1 MADPQFTQ
9 SLFATLEQTIAPDT
23 QVIKNATVQLN
34 NHFYS
39 DARCVPSLFEIGTS
53 SPNVALRQLA
63 LVELRKR
70 VSAKKNK
77 QWLAQ
82 PQELRAAIKS
92 RLLDFLLTET
102 KYVHLAAAWYEL
114 RLTRRRLA
122 FRYVFLPSLP
132 SPFPPYSGQA
142 RAAATRLVSAIAK
155 IELEQGVWPELL
167 PWLWQMSSAPTASH
181 REVALQAIFMLIDL
195 VAVAPSTAG
204 GSGVNQIPA
213 LMELLAK
220 TLADPESLNVRVWS
234 IRALGKLAEF
244 LEAGEDREIAAF
256 QGLIPGVVAVLQSA
270 LDAEDESS
278 AKSIFEF
285 FEGIT
290 LSEVPLVNPHLTALI
305 QFLLGAAAKQAYD
318 NDLRIMALNALL
330 WLVKFKKSKVQ
341 SLNLAGSI
349 ITSLLPIGAEPEPV
363 DIEDDAPSRT
373 AFRVI
378 DVLATSLPPAQVFPP
393 LFEQVRNLSASP
405 DAGLRKSA
413 ITAFGVVVEGCSLF
427 IQPHLD
433 SMWPLIQN
441 GLQDPEV
448 IVRKAACTALGCLC
462 EMLEEECAK
471 QHAMLLPLISK
482 LMGDPATQRPA
493 CIALDCLLE
502 ILGSDIEPYIP
513 SLMDALVQLLDSA
526 PLSLKA
532 TVVGA
537 IGSAA
542 HASKTKFAP
551 YFDAVLQ
558 RLVQFLQ
565 LTEEGEELD
574 LRGVAQDTVGTLA
587 EAVGPEQFRPY
598 YAPLM
603 QQAIAATAIENASN
617 LKECSYIFFAV
628 VSRVYKDEFAS
639 YLPTIMPIILAAIQQ
654 EEVDDEALLGDNQ
667 AGDFT
672 TGVDEDDDPDFED
685 IDEDIDS
692 DDEDALFKASTQIAI
707 EKECAGDALSEIFD
721 QTGKLFLPYLEAS
734 VKALLPGLEHHWHD
748 GIRKSSVAALLGFIS
763 TLNRIS
769 EPPKWN
775 KGTQGNQLGPEVT
788 QLVSAVLPAVLE
800 CWKAEDEREVVN
812 ELCNSF
818 SAALMSVGPA
828 LIVPAYVQ
836 PVCEQLSLILKRK
849 APCQIADDED
859 EAAVAAGEQSEYDAA
874 LIGAAADLVGSL
886 ATTLGSDFAQLFPAF
901 LPDMVAYYDRE
912 RSMSDRS
919 TAIGSLAEIVNGMES
934 AATPFTETLF
944 PLFLTALADPEPE
957 VQSNAAFAMGALL
970 FHTQADVS
978 SQYMNVLGALHPL
991 FGLPDDGASKHENA
1005 KDNACGAVARLI
1017 SKNVAAVPSP
1027 EQVLPVFFQALPLR
1041 RDFAESESVM
1051 NALLLLLQQQNPHAL
1066 AALDHIL
1073 SVFARALA
1081 STKSE
1086 TGVEFYP
1093 NGDAQLTGT
1102 NASKL
1107 IEVVKALGASQ
1118 PEKVQ
1123 AAGLAGYLQ

>member
-23 QVIKNATVQLN
+23 QVIKAATVQLN

-70 VSAKKNK
+70 VQAKKSK
-77 QWLAQ
+77 QWLQ
-82 PQELRAAIKS
+82 QTPEVRSAIKA
-92 RLLDFLLTET
+92 RLLEFLLSET
-102 KYVHLAAAWYEL
+102 NN
-114 RLTRRRLA
+114 
-122 FRYVFLPSLP
+122 
-132 SPFPPYSGQA
+132 QA
-142 RAAATRLVSAIAK
+142 RAASTRLVSAIAK
-155 IELEQGVWPELL
+155 VELDKGVWPELL
-167 PWLWQMSSAPTASH
+167 PWLWNMSAAPVAAH
-181 REVALQAIFMLIDL
+181 REVTLQAIFMLLDL
-195 VAVAPSTAG
+195 VAVAPNSPG
-204 GSGVNQIPA
+204 GKAVNQIPA
-213 LMELLAK
+213 ILGLLTK
-220 TLADPESLNVRVWS
+220 TLQDAESLQVRVWS
-234 IRALGKLAEF
+234 IKALGKLAEF
-244 LEAGEDREIAAF
+244 LEAEEANEVATF
-256 QGLIPGVVAVLQSA
+256 QTLIPGVVAVLQQT
-270 LDAEDESS
+270 LEEGDEAS

-290 LSEVPLVNPHLTALI
+290 LAEVPLVTPHITDLI
-305 QFLLGAAAKQAYD
+305 KFLLSAGANQAYD
-318 NDLRIMALNALL
+318 SDLRIMCLNSLL

-349 ITSLLPIGAEPEPV
+349 ITALLPIGAEPEPT

-378 DVLATSLPPAQVFPP
+378 DVLATSLPPAQTFPP
-393 LFEQVRNLSASP
+393 LFEQVRTLAASP

-413 ITAFGVVVEGCSLF
+413 ITAFGVVVEGCSLY

-433 SMWPLIQN
+433 AMWPLIQN

-482 LMGDPATQRPA
+482 LMGDPATQRQA

-502 ILGSDIEPYIP
+502 VLGSDIEPYIP

-526 PLSLKA
+526 PLSLKG

-542 HASKTKFAP
+542 HASKLKFAP
-551 YFDAVLQ
+551 YFDAVMQ

-587 EAVGPEQFRPY
+587 EAVGAEQFRPY

-603 QQAIAATAIENASN
+603 QQAIAAIAIENAPN

-628 VSRVYKDEFAS
+628 VSRVYKEEFAA

-654 EEVDDEALLGDNQ
+654 EEIDENALLGEN
-667 AGDFT
+667 GTNDFT
-672 TGVDEDDDPDFED
+672 TGVEDDDDDPDFD
-685 IDEDIDS
+685 DLDEDIDS
-692 DDEDALFKASTQIAI
+692 DDEDAFFKASTQIAI
-707 EKECAGDALSEIFD
+707 EKECAGDALTEIFD
-721 QTGKLFLPYLEAS
+721 QTGKQFLPYVEAS

-769 EPPKWN
+769 GANKWT
-775 KGTQGNQLGPEVT
+775 KGSAGNQLNPDVA
-788 QLVSAVLPAVLE
+788 QLVQAVVPPVLE
-800 CWKAEDEREVVN
+800 AWKEEDEREVAN

-828 LIVPAYVQ
+828 LVVPSYVE
-836 PVCEQLSLILKRK
+836 PICEQISLILRRK
-849 APCQIADDED
+849 APCQITDEDDE
-859 EAAVAAGEQSEYDAA
+859 ANVAAGEQSEYDAA
-874 LIGAAADLVGSL
+874 LIGAAADLAGSL
-886 ATTLGSDFAQLFPAF
+886 ASTLGPDFALVFPAF
-901 LPDMVAYYDRE
+901 LPDMAGYYAPDR
-912 RSMSDRS
+912 STADRS
-919 TAIGSLAEIVNGMES
+919 TAIGSLAEIVNGME
-934 AATPFTETLF
+934 AAVTPFTESLF
-944 PLFLTALADPEPE
+944 PLFLTALGDVEPE

-970 FHTQADVS
+970 FHTQADLS
-978 SQYMNVLGALHPL
+978 SQYLTVLGALHPL

-1005 KDNACGAVARLI
+1005 KDNACGAVARMMM
-1017 SKNVAAVPSP
+1017 KNLAAVPL
-1027 EQVLPVFFQALPLR
+1027 EQVLPVFLAALPLR
-1041 RDFAESESVM
+1041 RDFAESESVF
-1051 NALLLLLQQQNPHAL
+1051 NAILTLLQQQHPLAL
-1066 AALDHIL
+1066 AQLDHIL

-1081 STKSE
+1081 STRDAD
-1086 TGVEFYP
+1086 TGAQVWYP
-1093 NGDAQLTGT
+1093 NGESQLMEE
-1102 NASKL
+1102 NAKKL
-1107 IEVVKALGASQ
+1107 VEVVKALAASQ

-1123 AAGLAGYLQ
+1123 QAGLAPFLQ

>member
-1 MADPQFTQ
+1 MADPAFTQ

-23 QVIKNATVQLN
+23 QVIKAATVQLN
-34 NHFYS
+34 NHFYT

-70 VSAKKNK
+70 VTAKKHK

-82 PQELRAAIKS
+82 PQELRAAIKG
-92 RLLDFLLTET
+92 RILDFLLTET
-102 KYVHLAAAWYEL
+102 N
-114 RLTRRRLA
+114 
-122 FRYVFLPSLP
+122 
-132 SPFPPYSGQA
+132 GQA
-142 RAAATRLVSAIAK
+142 RAAATRLVSALAK
-155 IELEQGVWPELL
+155 LELEQGVWPELL
-167 PWLWQMSSAPTASH
+167 PWLWNMSSAPVASH
-181 REVALQAIFMLIDL
+181 REVALQTIFMLLDSI
-195 VAVAPSTAG
+195 AIAPSTAG
-204 GSGVNQIPA
+204 GQPVNQIPA

-220 TLADPESLNVRVWS
+220 TLQDPESLNVRVWS

-244 LEAGEDREIAAF
+244 LETGEDKEIAAF
-256 QGLIPGVVAVLQSA
+256 QSLIPGVVAVLQSA
-270 LDAEDESS
+270 LDAADESS

-285 FEGIT
+285 FESIV
-290 LSEVPLVNPHLTALI
+290 LSDVPLVAPHLTDLI
-305 QFLLGAAAKQAYD
+305 KFLLGAAANQAYE

-349 ITSLLPIGAEPEPV
+349 ITALLPIGAEAEPV

-393 LFEQVRNLSASP
+393 LFEQVRTLAASP

-448 IVRKAACTALGCLC
+448 VVRKAACTALGCLC

-482 LMGDPATQRPA
+482 LMGDPATQRQA

-502 ILGSDIEPYIP
+502 VLGSDIEPYIP

-526 PLSLKA
+526 PLSLKG

-542 HASKTKFAP
+542 HASKAKFAP
-551 YFDAVLQ
+551 YFDAVMQ

-587 EAVGPEQFRPY
+587 EAVGAEQFRPY

-603 QQAIAATAIENASN
+603 QQAIAAIAIENAPN

-628 VSRVYKDEFAS
+628 VSREEFAS
-639 YLPTIMPIILAAIQQ
+639 YLPAIMPIILAAIQQ
-654 EEVDDEALLGDNQ
+654 EEISEDALLGGN
-667 AGDFT
+667 ATTDFT

-707 EKECAGDALSEIFD
+707 EKECAGDALTEIFD
-721 QTGKLFLPYLEAS
+721 QTGKQFLPYVEAA

-769 EPPKWN
+769 EAPKWT
-775 KGTQGNQLGPEVT
+775 KGSAGNSLNPDVAQLTQ
-788 QLVSAVLPAVLE
+788 AVLPSVIE
-800 CWKAEDEREVVN
+800 IWKEEDEREVVN

-828 LIVPAYVQ
+828 LIVPNYVQ
-836 PVCEQLSLILKRK
+836 PICEQLSLILKRK

-912 RSMSDRS
+912 RSTADRS

-934 AATPFTETLF
+934 ACTPFTEQLF
-944 PLFLTALADPEPE
+944 PLFLTALSDVEPE

-978 SQYMNVLGALHPL
+978 SQYMTVLGALHPL
-991 FGLPDDGASKHENA
+991 FGLPDDGQSKHENA

-1017 SKNVAAVPSP
+1017 SKNPAAIPSP

-1041 RDFAESESVM
+1041 RDYAESESVM
-1051 NALLLLLQQQNPHAL
+1051 NALLSLLQQQHPLAL
-1066 AALDHIL
+1066 ANLDHIL
-1073 SVFARALA
+1073 AVFASALA
-1081 STKSE
+1081 STRVDGA
-1086 TGVEFYP
+1086 TVFYP
-1093 NGDAQLTGT
+1093 NGDAQLTEE
-1102 NASKL
+1102 NAAKVVE
-1107 IEVVKALGASQ
+1107 IVKALAASQ

-1123 AAGLAGYLQ
+1123 QAGLAPFLQ

>member
-23 QVIKNATVQLN
+23 QVIKAATVQLN
-34 NHFYS
+34 NHFYT

-53 SPNVALRQLA
+53 SPNVAIRQLA

-77 QWLAQ
+77 QWLSQ
-82 PQELRAAIKS
+82 SQELRSAFKT
-92 RLLDFLLTET
+92 RLLEYLLTET
-102 KYVHLAAAWYEL
+102 N
-114 RLTRRRLA
+114 
-122 FRYVFLPSLP
+122 
-132 SPFPPYSGQA
+132 GQA
-142 RAAATRLVSAIAK
+142 RAASTRLVSAIAK
-155 IELEQGVWPELL
+155 LELEKGVWPELL
-167 PWLWQMSSAPTASH
+167 PWLWQMSAAPTAAH
-181 REVALQAIFMLIDL
+181 REVALQTIFMLLDSI
-195 VAVAPSTAG
+195 AIAPNAPG
-204 GSGVNQIPA
+204 GNAVNQIPA
-213 LMELLAK
+213 IIELLSK
-220 TLADPESLNVRVWS
+220 TLQDPESLAVRVWTV
-234 IRALGKLAEF
+234 RALGKLSEF
-244 LEAGEDREIAAF
+244 LEAGEDKEIAAF
-256 QGLIPGVVAVLQSA
+256 QGLIPGVVAVLQQA
-270 LDAEDESS
+270 LEAGDESS
-278 AKSIFEF
+278 AKSVFEF
-285 FEGIT
+285 FEGVV
-290 LSEVPLVNPHLTALI
+290 LSEVPLVTPHLAALI
-305 QFLLGAAAKQAYD
+305 QFLLSAAANQSYD
-318 NDLRIMALNALL
+318 SDLRIMALNALL
-330 WLVKFKKSKVQ
+330 WLVKFKKGKVQ

-393 LFEQVRNLSASP
+393 LFEQVRTLSASP

-413 ITAFGVVVEGCSLF
+413 ITAFGVVVEGCSLY
-427 IQPHLD
+427 IQPHLEQ
-433 SMWPLIQN
+433 MWPLISN
-441 GLQDPEV
+441 GLQDPEA

-482 LMGDPATQRPA
+482 LMGDPVTQRQA

-502 ILGSDIEPYIP
+502 VLGTDIEPYIP
-513 SLMDALVQLLDSA
+513 SLMDALVGLLDNA
-526 PLSLKA
+526 PLSLKG

-551 YFDAVLQ
+551 YFDAVMQ

-587 EAVGPEQFRPY
+587 EAVGAEQFRPY

-603 QQAIAATAIENASN
+603 QQAIAAIGIENAPN
-617 LKECSYIFFAV
+617 LKECSYIFWAV
-628 VSRVYKDEFAS
+628 LSRVYKEEFAS
-639 YLPTIMPIILAAIQQ
+639 YFPVIMPIILAAIGQ
-654 EEVDDEALLGDNQ
+654 EEIDEEQLLGGN
-667 AGDFT
+667 ASTDFA

-692 DDEDALFKASTQIAI
+692 DDEDAFFKASTQIAI
-707 EKECAGDALSEIFD
+707 EKECAADALCEVFD
-721 QTGKLFLPYLEAS
+721 NTGKQFLPYVEAS

-748 GIRKSSVAALLGFIS
+748 GIRKSSVSALLGFIA
-763 TLNRIS
+763 TLNRIT
-769 EPPKWN
+769 EPPKWT
-775 KGTQGNQLGPEVT
+775 KGATGNTLNPDVA
-788 QLVSAVLPAVLE
+788 QLVQAVIPPVLD
-800 CWKAEDEREVVN
+800 CWAEEDEREVVN

-828 LIVPAYVQ
+828 LIAPTYV
-836 PVCEQLSLILKRK
+836 EQICTRISEILRRK
-849 APCQIADDED
+849 AKCQISDED
-859 EAAVAAGEQSEYDAA
+859 DAEVVAAGEQSEYDAA

-919 TAIGSLAEIVNGMES
+919 TAVGSLAEIVNGME
-934 AATPFTETLF
+934 AAVTPFTESLF
-944 PLFLTALADPEPE
+944 PLFLTALSDPEPE

-970 FHTQADVS
+970 FHTQADLS
-978 SQYMNVLGALHPL
+978 SQYLTVLGALHPL
-991 FGLPDDGASKHENA
+991 FGLPDDGQSKHENA
-1005 KDNACGAVARLI
+1005 KDNACGAVARMLV
-1017 SKNVAAVPSP
+1017 KNFGAVPAD
-1027 EQVLPVFFQALPLR
+1027 QVIPVLLQSLPLR
-1041 RDFAESESVM
+1041 RDYAESEPVF
-1051 NALLLLLQQQNPHAL
+1051 NAVVSLLQQQHPLAL
-1066 AALDHIL
+1066 ANLDHIL
-1073 SVFARALA
+1073 SVFAKALA
-1081 STKSE
+1081 STKTP
-1086 TGVEFYP
+1086 TGDEYYP
-1093 NGDAQLTGT
+1093 NGDSQLTQENT
-1102 NASKL
+1102 ARL
-1107 IEVVKALGASQ
+1107 VEVVKALAASQ

-1123 AAGLAGYLQ
+1123 AAGLAPFLQ